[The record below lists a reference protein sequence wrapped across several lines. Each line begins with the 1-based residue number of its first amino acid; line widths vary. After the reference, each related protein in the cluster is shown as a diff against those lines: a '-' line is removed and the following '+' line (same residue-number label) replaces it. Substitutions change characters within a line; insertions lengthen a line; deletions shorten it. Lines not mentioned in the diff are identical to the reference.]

1 MNDRDPDPLELIRQ
15 ADPAPRE
22 STPTSMSSLGR
33 SIRNQVAEKMIAE
46 QPRNRGRLL
55 ARVALAIAVAVAS
68 ASVAAWAITRT
79 GNSERLAVTVI
90 QDVSRTSV
98 ICYEAASLQ
107 STAIVVASP
116 TSLDASACT
125 PLWISES
132 FKIPSP
138 GDEAVPPLVA
148 CVNTEGVLAVF
159 PTSNNSDVCAELV
172 LAHREPSA
180 IEQPLGGVDTRSRR

>member
-1 MNDRDPDPLELIRQ
+1 MNDHEPDPLELIRQ

-22 STPTSMSSLGR
+22 SMPTSRSPLGR
-33 SIRNQVAEKMIAE
+33 SIRSQVAEQMIAE

-55 ARVALAIAVAVAS
+55 VRATLAIAVAVSA

-79 GNSERLAVTVI
+79 GNSERLAVTVV

-125 PLWISES
+125 PLWVSES
-132 FKIPSP
+132 FQIPSP
-138 GDEAVPPLVA
+138 GDEAVPPLVE
-148 CVNTEGVLAVF
+148 CVDAEGVLAVF
-159 PTSNNSDVCAELV
+159 PTSNDSDVCAELG
-172 LAHREPSA
+172 LAHREP
-180 IEQPLGGVDTRSRR
+180 